1 MSDGGKERRKGRG
14 KKETDQYNQ
23 SFNLRLYNFLKVL
36 VDSAMQAPLCKTAG
50 PMMQSADNKEKT
62 AVQKSDSTNLNLPP
76 SYRLRH
82 FLVKDLNK
90 FMPGY

>member
-1 MSDGGKERRKGRG
+1 MEGKKEEREEE

-36 VDSAMQAPLCKTAG
+36 VDSAKQAPLCTTAG

-90 FMPGY
+90 FMSG